1 MTSPR
6 SKRNLEDKSLRE
18 KLVGIETL
26 EYADIENHTNKEFMT
41 KEYVQSFLDG
51 VEDQYDQETRSE
63 AEEMLEDS
71 DFDQLYDLL
80 ELE

>member
-1 MTSPR
+1 MTGPR
-6 SKRNLEDKSLRE
+6 SKRNLEDKSLE
-18 KLVGIETL
+18 EILPGIEIL

>member
-1 MTSPR
+1 MTGPR

-18 KLVGIETL
+18 KLVGIEIL
-26 EYADIENHTNKEFMT
+26 EYADTENHTNEEFMT
-41 KEYVQSFLDG
+41 NEYVQSFLDG

>member
-1 MTSPR
+1 MTGPR
-6 SKRNLEDKSLRE
+6 SKRNLEDKTLRE
-18 KLVGIETL
+18 KFVGIETL
-26 EYADIENHTNKEFMT
+26 EYADIENYTNKEFMT

-63 AEEMLEDS
+63 AEEMLEES